1 MQYSRATKL
10 IRDNLDKMHVMADAL
25 MKYETID
32 SKQIDEIM
40 EGKIPSAP
48 ESWTDDD
55 NSDTK
60 DGGSAASKESSATT
74 TPAS

>member
-1 MQYSRATKL
+1 
-10 IRDNLDKMHVMADAL
+10 

-55 NSDTK
+55 DNNSDIK
-60 DGGSAASKESSATT
+60 GSGSTTTKESPATT